1 MHQALTECCL
11 RILPIFALLSVGLL
25 GCAAIGPAR
34 LESDQLQ
41 YASAISAA
49 QKRQILLNIV
59 RIRYGDTPTFLLV
72 NQVVSSYTLEQ
83 AAELGV
89 NVYPNARPGNYA
101 TGLGRLTLDDR
112 PTITFSPLSGEQL
125 ARAAA
130 RPLAPASLLPV
141 AQGPMPIDVLFRLAV
156 QSIGPLQNT
165 VALGGE
171 EGAGD
176 PEFFELLAGMRHLQV
191 RGLLTVRFV
200 SGKDGNH
207 VFLGI
212 ADGSDPDTRAVAART
227 RRLLGMLPH
236 ATEAEVVY
244 GRVAP
249 GPHKVAIL
257 TRPIVG
263 ILGQVS
269 AEIEVPPEDIK
280 AGRTISTFPLSRLG
294 QNPIVRVHSGRTAPP
309 NTDTAVK
316 YGQMWFWIDDHD
328 FNSKVA
334 YSLLAF
340 LIALAQGA
348 PAGQAPVLTIPA
360 G

>member
-1 MHQALTECCL
+1 MTENRL
-11 RILPIFALLSVGLL
+11 RILPFFAALCIGLC
-25 GCAAIGPAR
+25 GCASIGPRR
-34 LESDQLQ
+34 LEGDQLQ
-41 YASAISAA
+41 YSTAILEA

-59 RIRYGDTPTFLLV
+59 RIRYGDAPTFLSV
-72 NQVVSSYTLEQ
+72 NQVIAGYTLEQ
-83 AAELGV
+83 AAELGL
-89 NVYPNARPGNYA
+89 NVYPNARPGNFA
-101 TGLGRLTLDDR
+101 TGLSRLSLEDR
-112 PTITFSPLSGEQL
+112 PTITFAPLSGEQL
-125 ARAAA
+125 ARASA

-141 AQGPMPIDVLFRLAV
+141 AQGAMPIDVLFRLAV
-156 QSIGPLQNT
+156 QSIGSLQNT
-165 VALGGE
+165 VALAGE

-176 PEFFELLAGMRHLQV
+176 PRFFELLAGMRHLQV
-191 RGLLTVRFV
+191 RGLLTVRV
-200 SGKDGNH
+200 VNGKNSNH

-249 GPHKVAIL
+249 SPGKIAIL

-269 AEIEVPPEDIK
+269 AEIEVPSEDIA
-280 AGRTISTFPLSRLG
+280 AGRTIFTFPFSRLG
-294 QNPIVRVHSGRTAPP
+294 QSPIIRVHSGRTEPA
-309 NTDTAVK
+309 NTDTAVR
-316 YGQMWFWIDDHD
+316 YGQIWFWIDDRD
-328 FNSKVA
+328 FNSKIA
-334 YSLLAF
+334 YTLLGF
-340 LIALAQGA
+340 LIALAQGT